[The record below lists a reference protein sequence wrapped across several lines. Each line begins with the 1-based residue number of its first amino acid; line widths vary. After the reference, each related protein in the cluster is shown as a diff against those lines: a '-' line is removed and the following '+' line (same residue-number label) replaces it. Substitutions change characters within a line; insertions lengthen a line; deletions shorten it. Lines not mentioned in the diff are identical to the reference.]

1 MNHRKHTGMTLKN
14 CLFVEIQRRGRAA
27 VETVEFPSDGTLS
40 LEPIADVAF
49 TLPYVRKVEIRP
61 QVANSGEAL
70 WGQPFKDQSK
80 RHTRLAD
87 EGQLEADL
95 RAVQGDATVEKMYTL
110 RRTYL
115 QEQQ

>member
-1 MNHRKHTGMTLKN
+1 MALKN

-40 LEPIADVAF
+40 LEPIADAAF
-49 TLPYVRKVEIRP
+49 ALPYTRKVEIRP
-61 QVANSGEAL
+61 QVANDGKAI

-95 RAVQGDATVEKMYTL
+95 RAALSGATVEKMYTL
-110 RRTYL
+110 RKTYL